1 MTAARHRTLPA
12 LAGLVLLLGMPQ
24 RASAQ
29 GVGPPKHVYLFNVPG
44 VSFERLLDLPEARA
58 LARSGGTALMSYG
71 GAIPRHLPPY
81 PQPIPGDGPITEWD
95 LDPARLGGLR
105 AVGGLIRD
113 VVLGSPAPEVLV
125 VVLSTVGSEAMAAAR
140 DELHPIVVAHGA
152 PTDLFPATGSPRTLT
167 SGSTRRVGVVID
179 GDVWPTIADYLG
191 GPVPRDLEGS
201 VVRPVDEPPPFE
213 LHERYLDM
221 RRMTVPVQSAAGFFV
236 LLGGLFGVA
245 LLVLR
250 RRVPTRVARVG
261 AWVALSV
268 PALSVALLA
277 AGHLPALSYA
287 TVVPF
292 AIVATV
298 AGTAAFAPLARRD
311 VLLAPVAIGAAVLA
325 YFVVEASLGWAAA
338 QTPFLGGSELDGG
351 RFYGLPNVFIGL
363 LIGASLYVVSRL
375 RPVAG
380 FALVVAVALFAGLPF
395 AGANLGAAISL
406 FAAAGLW
413 LPLRARG
420 RLGWRELGMAAAVVV
435 AGTAVVLLAHRFFT
449 DTPTHV
455 TRFEEGAGLGEA
467 WSTFTHRLAVG
478 WRLIERNPFA
488 IVPVVGLPA
497 TLVAVLRPPASV
509 GEALARHS
517 EWRDALLV
525 TLLAGLV
532 AYVANDTGAAASGLA
547 FGLGLGGL
555 VYVSLIEG
563 TWKMEGA

>member
-1 MTAARHRTLPA
+1 MTRACHRALPA
-12 LAGLVLLLGMPQ
+12 LVGLVLLLGMPQ

-29 GVGPPKHVYLFNVPG
+29 GVGPAKHVYLFNVPG
-44 VSFERLLDLPEARA
+44 VSFDRLLDLPEVRA
-58 LARSGGTALMSYG
+58 LTRSGGAALMSYG

-81 PQPIPGDGPITEWD
+81 PQVFPGDGPITEWD

-105 AVGGLIRD
+105 VVGGLIRD
-113 VVLGSPAPEVLV
+113 VILGSPAPEVLV

-140 DELHPIVVAHGA
+140 DELHPIVVAQGA
-152 PTDLFPATGSPRTLT
+152 PSALFPAAGSLRTLT
-167 SGSTRRVGVVID
+167 SDSTRRVGVLTD

-191 GPVPRDLEGS
+191 GPVPRDQDGS
-201 VVRPVDEPPPFE
+201 VVRFVDGPPPFE
-213 LHERYLDM
+213 LHQRYLDM
-221 RRMTVPVQSAAGFFV
+221 RRMTVPVQSAAGIFV
-236 LLGGLFGVA
+236 ILGGLFGVA

-250 RRVPTRVARVG
+250 RRVPARVARVG
-261 AWVALSV
+261 AWVAMSV

-277 AGHLPALSYA
+277 AGHLPTLSYA

-292 AIVATV
+292 VIVATV
-298 AGTAAFAPLARRD
+298 AGTLAIAPLARRD
-311 VLLAPVAIGAAVLA
+311 VLLPPVAIGAAVLA
-325 YFVVEASLGWAAA
+325 YFVVEAALGWTAA

-363 LIGASLYVVSRL
+363 LVGASLYVAAHL
-375 RPVAG
+375 RPVSG
-380 FALVVAVALFAGLPF
+380 FALVLAVALFAGLPF
-395 AGANLGAAISL
+395 AGANLGAAVSL

-420 RLGWRELGMAAAVVV
+420 RLGWRELGTAAAVVV
-435 AGTAVVLLAHRFFT
+435 AGTAVVLLAHRFLT
-449 DTPTHV
+449 ATPTHV
-455 TRFEEGAGLGEA
+455 TRFEEGAGLGEV

-497 TLVAVLRPPASV
+497 TLIAVLRPPGPV
-509 GEALARHS
+509 REALVRHPK
-517 EWRDALLV
+517 WRDALLV